1 MQKFMGKLCFQEMHS
16 FQTKNFIRQVVSLK
30 KYEIVK
36 DNFKEIYGI
45 KVYRIRALKDI
56 ENRHQNIKAG
66 DLGGYVQSE
75 RNLSQNNNCW
85 IFDDAIVFDNAN
97 VIQNAN
103 ICDHAQIS
111 DNAIIMGYA
120 TIMGH
125 SKICDHAKIGG
136 RALIAERAEIDENA
150 QVWDSVCV
158 GDHAHIFGNAVLE
171 RSVIVTGDAGICGNA
186 ELLDSNDFVTL
197 TGFGLT
203 HNTITFFRGKEEI
216 CVNFCGYHGISVKEF
231 RHKIAAS
238 HNHDIELEYCAKEFE
253 MLCDLM
259 EYHFKKKTVND

>member
-111 DNAIIMGYA
+111 DNAIIIGYA

-125 SKICDHAKIGG
+125 SKICDH
-136 RALIAERAEIDENA
+136 
-150 QVWDSVCV
+150 
-158 GDHAHIFGNAVLE
+158 
-171 RSVIVTGDAGICGNA
+171 
-186 ELLDSNDFVTL
+186 
-197 TGFGLT
+197 
-203 HNTITFFRGKEEI
+203 GKNRRTYSD
-216 CVNFCGYHGISVKEF
+216 C
-231 RHKIAAS
+231 
-238 HNHDIELEYCAKEFE
+238 
-253 MLCDLM
+253 
-259 EYHFKKKTVND
+259 

>member
-1 MQKFMGKLCFQEMHS
+1 MQKFMEKQYFQEMHLS
-16 FQTKNFIRQVVSLK
+16 QIEKLYKVVVSLK

-36 DNFKEIYGI
+36 GNFKEIYGI
-45 KVYRIRALKDI
+45 KVYRIRALKGI

-66 DLGGYVQSE
+66 DFGGYVQSE

-136 RALIAERAEIDENA
+136 RALIAERAEINENA

-158 GDHAHIFGNAVLE
+158 SGYAHIFGNAVLE

-186 ELLDSNDFVTL
+186 ELLDSNDYITL

-203 HNTITFFRGKEEI
+203 HNTITFFRTKEEI
-216 CVNFCGYHGISVKEF
+216 HVNFCGYHGVSIKEF

-238 HNHDIELEYCAKEFE
+238 HNHDIELEYCAKELE

-259 EYHFKKKTVND
+259 EYHFKKKAVNH

>member
-1 MQKFMGKLCFQEMHS
+1 MQKFMGKLCFQGMHL
-16 FQTKNFIRQVVSLK
+16 FQTKNFIWQMASLK
-30 KYEIVK
+30 K
-36 DNFKEIYGI
+36 
-45 KVYRIRALKDI
+45 
-56 ENRHQNIKAG
+56 
-66 DLGGYVQSE
+66 
-75 RNLSQNNNCW
+75 
-85 IFDDAIVFDNAN
+85 N
-97 VIQNAN
+97 V
-103 ICDHAQIS
+103 CEYAQIS
-111 DNAIIMGYA
+111 DNAIIIGYA

-158 GDHAHIFGNAVLE
+158 GGHAHIFGNAILE
-171 RSVIVTGDAGICGNA
+171 RSVIVTGDAGICENA
-186 ELLDSNDFVTL
+186 ELLDSNDYITL

-253 MLCDLM
+253 MLCDLA
-259 EYHFKKKTVND
+259 EYHFQKETVNH

>member
-1 MQKFMGKLCFQEMHS
+1 M
-16 FQTKNFIRQVVSLK
+16 K

-56 ENRHQNIKAG
+56 QNRHQDIKAG
-66 DLGGYVQSE
+66 DLGGFIESE
-75 RNLSQNNNCW
+75 RNLLQHDNCW
-85 IFDDAIVFDNAN
+85 IFDDAIVFGNAK
-97 VIQNAN
+97 VRDSAN
-103 ICDHAQIS
+103 ICEHAQIS

-136 RALIAERAEIDENA
+136 RALISERAEIDENA
-150 QVWDSVCV
+150 QIWDSVCV
-158 GDHAHIFGNAVLE
+158 AGHAHIFGNAILE
-171 RSVIVTGDAGICGNA
+171 RSVIVPGDTGICGNA
-186 ELLDSNDFVTL
+186 ELLDSNDIVTL

-203 HNTITFFRGKEEI
+203 HNTITFFRTKEEI
-216 CVNFCGYHGISVKEF
+216 CVNFCGYHGISIKEF
-231 RHKIAAS
+231 RYKIAVS
-238 HNHDIELEYCAKEFE
+238 HNHDIELEYCAKELE

-259 EYHFKKKTVND
+259 EYHFNKKKL

>member
-1 MQKFMGKLCFQEMHS
+1 MQKFMGKLCFQGMHL

-150 QVWDSVCV
+150 
-158 GDHAHIFGNAVLE
+158 
-171 RSVIVTGDAGICGNA
+171 
-186 ELLDSNDFVTL
+186 ELLDSNDYITL

-253 MLCDLM
+253 MLCDLA
-259 EYHFKKKTVND
+259 EYHFQKETVNH

>member
-1 MQKFMGKLCFQEMHS
+1 MNTWSHSVPGVSRSPSEKTAVLSRMHCRMTGTQGLSVTGSNDLLSDGKWLLFLKRGQTFSDRFRDAATCILMEDKTLSKRIARSEENEVTIAIPPLEATCHS
-16 FQTKNFIRQVVSLK
+16 LNGWWSLT
-30 KYEIVK
+30 
-36 DNFKEIYGI
+36 
-45 KVYRIRALKDI
+45 
-56 ENRHQNIKAG
+56 
-66 DLGGYVQSE
+66 QS
-75 RNLSQNNNCW
+75 
-85 IFDDAIVFDNAN
+85 AN
-97 VIQNAN
+97 V
-103 ICDHAQIS
+103 CEYAQIS
-111 DNAIIMGYA
+111 DNAIIIGYA

-150 QVWDSVCV
+150 
-158 GDHAHIFGNAVLE
+158 
-171 RSVIVTGDAGICGNA
+171 
-186 ELLDSNDFVTL
+186 ELLDSNDYITL

-253 MLCDLM
+253 MLCDLA
-259 EYHFKKKTVND
+259 EYHFQKETVNH